1 MIQCDTIKL
10 NNNKMELKMATKI
23 ETNNLIDISND
34 NIDKISMVLTFYETF
49 PYCLL
54 VAAKNSLTE
63 EKFEELYF
71 VSLKNNNAF
80 ANFKTAS
87 LKTIEGQEKFIQKA
101 QNVLGEFA
109 DYIDIEKL
117 YLYFREQMISAK
129 KVAKNQQ
136 KLKVPTDDMINRY
149 NQLINYINDRLEG
162 ISKEKKEPLP
172 NIYYMRVE
180 GNVFSTEKIVDKDSL
195 KEKQKIINLIGND
208 YYLRDYEDAINNVQ
222 LKRSLAPMF
231 KSAIGKNKNYVNNM
245 LNNEIVEYYM
255 DIDKLKEMLLNYKL
269 DELKQFMIGE
279 IQFDNFEDKIKEF
292 YKTYT
297 TAEKLINEKKEKGIP
312 LSKTESKIRDNCLYF
327 FAHRN
332 IENASRIIFTKDNE
346 IASFRD
352 KLFKE
357 KIWGTNEI
365 MSGFINSNVEID
377 ALKNFIDEMKN
388 KNIDINLQYLKYD
401 EKKHANNFVQMY
413 YNELSN
419 IVDGFSSR
427 VSKDNVYYKILN
439 LRERYYNKLYT
450 EKIKQMSESEAQDFA
465 EQFGFY
471 LYDIDG
477 NILENNIEGT
487 KFVYKKGYLDYNSA
501 REFYGCDNKDPRDKN
516 DIMQIIE
523 KEKLARTE
531 DKRNFSDP
539 VVLSEQFKMYKET
552 NGKRGLS
559 GKKIIDMY
567 IDNSINDETIKEFLS
582 DEINNKDM
590 SKEEIKEDINKMF
603 NAEKLGLML
612 KYAENSKDDVD
623 IDKYNKYKVLFNEY
637 SNDDAKKDFI
647 RFLKSQKIDYR
658 KTDETITKYRLGVL
672 SAKDINE
679 KYEELEKKMNLSSS
693 KNIENQLDETDKVVA
708 KMIRE
713 QTILKDRDIKT
724 IFLDGSLD
732 VDAKK
737 KRLARIFEKNSDKT
751 STNFINYQ
759 QRFNTIIKIEP
770 PENEYFTPYLEL
782 DNYAPRHGKSIANV
796 SKENDPNELKES
808 AEKEHKNQK
817 EFYDRK
823 HFLESL
829 DEDVKSYIFGDI
841 VIFELPNK
849 GKVIFEQS
857 KIRTS
862 EDNQSMKYTD
872 KATYILNKEFF
883 DKMKNKPVQDS
894 RENNENEYSLI
905 YTDRDDNKR
914 IDWKLLSSF
923 REYTRDVKRAIHK
936 YQNDSWERSI
946 LRTLGYGNKETNEIL
961 KSLNVKDDKIEEHN

>member
-1 MIQCDTIKL
+1 
-10 NNNKMELKMATKI
+10 MATKNEI
-23 ETNNLIDISND
+23 NDFIDISYND
-34 NIDKISMVLTFYETF
+34 IDKISMVATLIENF

-54 VAAKNSLTE
+54 TTANDSLTDE
-63 EKFEELYF
+63 QFNNLYKRTL
-71 VSLKNNNAF
+71 SYRNH
-80 ANFKTAS
+80 FKDIGTDI
-87 LKTIEGQEKFIQKA
+87 LKTNEGESQIIQMSKDT
-101 QNVLGEFA
+101 LYEFA
-109 DYIDIEKL
+109 DDIDILKM
-117 YLYFREQMISAK
+117 YVYFREQFYSAIEAAKRKNDFLVGKDNIIKHYKKIIGYLEDRIS
-129 KVAKNQQ
+129 
-136 KLKVPTDDMINRY
+136 
-149 NQLINYINDRLEG
+149 E
-162 ISKEKKEPLP
+162 ISKEKNEPIP
-172 NIYYMRVE
+172 EIYYMRFE
-180 GNVFSTEKIVDKDSL
+180 GNFYSTEKNP
-195 KEKQKIINLIGND
+195 KEDVYEVRRILDLIGNNYD
-208 YYLRDYEDAINNVQ
+208 IRDFENIISNIQVR
-222 LKRSLAPMF
+222 RSLAPLF
-231 KSAIGKNKNYVNNM
+231 KSILGAKKDVTNKI
-245 LNNEIVEYYM
+245 LNNKIVESYL
-255 DIDKLKEMLLNYKL
+255 DVDKLKELLLNYKFDDL
-269 DELKQFMIGE
+269 RDFMLGDK
-279 IQFDNFEDKIKEF
+279 QFDNWEDEIKEF
-292 YKTYT
+292 YKTYLI
-297 TAEKLINEKKEKGIP
+297 AEKLVNEKKEKGIP
-312 LSKTESKIRDNCLYF
+312 LDKAEEGLRDNFLYF
-327 FAHRN
+327 FAHN
-332 IENASRIIFTKDNE
+332 KVDKAPQIIFTKDNK

-352 KLFKE
+352 RLLKD
-357 KIWGTNEI
+357 KIWGLDEI
-365 MSGFINSNVEID
+365 MDSFSNSNASEEELI
-377 ALKNFIDEMKN
+377 KFIDEMKE
-388 KNIDINLQYLKYD
+388 KEIDIKPQYLQYD
-401 EKKHANNFVQMY
+401 MEKHAHNFVQCY
-413 YNELSN
+413 YDDLSN
-419 IVDGFSSR
+419 IVDGFT
-427 VSKDNVYYKILN
+427 SKVPRDDVYYKILER
-439 LRERYYNKLYT
+439 RENYYNKLYF
-450 EKIKQMSESEAQDFA
+450 EKIKKMSEIDAQDFA
-465 EQFGFY
+465 EQFGFC

-477 NILENNIEGT
+477 DILENNIEGT

-523 KEKLARTE
+523 KEKLARIE

-539 VVLSEQFKMYKET
+539 VVLSEKFKMYKAT
-552 NGKRGLS
+552 NGRRGLS
-559 GKKIIDMY
+559 GKKIVDMY
-567 IDNSINDETIKEFLS
+567 LDNAIDEKTFNEFLS
-582 DEINNKDM
+582 DEMNNKDM
-590 SKEEIKEDINKMF
+590 SQEEIKEDMNKMF
-603 NAEKLGLML
+603 NADELGLML

-808 AEKEHKNQK
+808 AEKEHKDQK

-894 RENNENEYSLI
+894 RENNENEYTLI
-905 YTDRDDNKR
+905 YIDRDDNKR

-923 REYTRDVKRAIHK
+923 REYTHDVKRAIHK

-946 LRTLGYGNKETNEIL
+946 LRTLGYGNKEANEIL